1 MESLETS
8 RIYHEEGMWAPLLIT
23 FRIYNAL
30 QLSRITIERSAEKRS
45 AFAARIGTYEAGQLV
60 FVDESAVD
68 RCTTYRGRAW
78 AIRGMKATRKAFL
91 VRGRRLVDTLDI

>member
-30 QLSRITIERSAEKRS
+30 QLSHIAIERSTEKRS
-45 AFAARIGTYEAGQLV
+45 VFAARIRTYEVGQLV
-60 FVDESAVD
+60 FIDESAVD
-68 RCTTYRGRAW
+68 RRTTYRGRVW
-78 AIRGMKATRKAFL
+78 AIHGMKATCKAFL
-91 VRGRRLVDTLDI
+91 VRGCQLVDTLDI